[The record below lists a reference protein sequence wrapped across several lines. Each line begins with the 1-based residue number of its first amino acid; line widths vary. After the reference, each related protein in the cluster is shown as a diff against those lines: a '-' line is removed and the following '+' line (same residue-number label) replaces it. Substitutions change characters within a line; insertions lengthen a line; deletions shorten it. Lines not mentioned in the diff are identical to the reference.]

1 MKGKSLLF
9 GLCLCLWTSLGWG
22 QRVIEVPWYETTNTY
37 MFDIIKMELTDEA
50 TIITGQVKY
59 FPNEWFRVVGRTVL
73 RGESGKEYKLL
84 KAEGIKLNE
93 QVFLPESGQMTFQL
107 YFEPVD
113 AGEKKVDYVE
123 GNHETDWRIGGIV
136 LDEKPQK
143 LEKESDCLIRGKVLG
158 HPSSYRLVLM
168 GYYDDNRIQEPYA
181 IIPVRN
187 GKFEYLCKLGESKMY
202 WLVFTDELAKS
213 SYRPVSFFIEPGEVE
228 ITIQPEDA
236 YTDSET
242 RGKEVNEQY
251 QRYQQLREEQFHFST
266 IYRQYDSL
274 REPALYYTPRA
285 LELHELMSQN
295 YENKQKYDSLDAIY
309 QQLKK
314 ENKECTPQAIALNE
328 KYKNLRKEEQ
338 KWKEGYMEKYPS
350 VATYF
355 LLMDDLRHWVDYRV
369 HGFPEELEMLSF
381 KDLPRLE
388 NMYYTIYKPMFPKHS
403 YTELI
408 ATMLQSLK
416 QIEVGGHYIDF
427 TAPDFEGNPVTLSE
441 QIKGKVALID
451 LWASWCGPCRRSS
464 KSMIPVYEKYKSK
477 GFTIVGVAR
486 EKTVQ
491 TAKAAALQ
499 DGYPWLNLVELND
512 AGNIWFKYCVGNS
525 GGGTFLVDQEGK
537 ILTIS
542 PTAEDV
548 ERILEKM
555 LK

>member
-50 TIITGQVKY
+50 TVITGQVKY

-113 AGEKKVDYVE
+113 AGEKKLDYVE

-236 YTDSET
+236 YTDSEIH
-242 RGKEVNEQY
+242 GGEVNEQY
-251 QRYQQLREEQFHFST
+251 RSYLRLKEDKFNFKALYSAF
-266 IYRQYDSL
+266 DSL
-274 REPALYYTPRA
+274 HNQNLSFTPEA
-285 LELHELMSQN
+285 QKLSELMS
-295 YENKQKYDSLDAIY
+295 ENFKNRQKHDSLYAAFL
-309 QQLKK
+309 QLEKDGK
-314 ENKECTPQAIALNE
+314 MYTPQMMALNE
-328 KYKNLRKEEQ
+328 KKRELSKKEQ
-338 KWKEGYMEKYPS
+338 KWKEDYIGEHPS
-350 VATYF
+350 LTTYF
-355 LLMDDLRHWVDYRV
+355 LLMDDLRNLMTYRL
-369 HGFPEELEMLSF
+369 HGFPEELEVLSF
-381 KDLPRLE
+381 KDLPHLE

-427 TAPDFEGNPVTLSE
+427 TAPDFEGNPVTLSK

-451 LWASWCGPCRRSS
+451 LWASWCGPCRRSA

-525 GGGTFLVDQEGK
+525 GGGTFLVDRDGK
-537 ILTIS
+537 ILAIGPS
-542 PTAEDV
+542 PEEV

-555 LK
+555 LE

>member
-22 QRVIEVPWYETTNTY
+22 QRMIEVPWYETTNTY

-50 TIITGQVKY
+50 TVITGQVKY

-84 KAEGIKLNE
+84 KAEGIELNE

-187 GKFEYLCKLGESKMY
+187 GKFEYVCQLGESKMY

-236 YTDSET
+236 YTDSEI
-242 RGKEVNEQY
+242 RGGEVNEQY
-251 QRYQQLREEQFHFST
+251 RSYLRLKEDKFNFKALYSAF
-266 IYRQYDSL
+266 DSL
-274 REPALYYTPRA
+274 HNQNLSFTPEA
-285 LELHELMSQN
+285 QKLSELMS
-295 YENKQKYDSLDAIY
+295 ENFKNRQKHDSLYAAFL
-309 QQLKK
+309 QLEKDGK
-314 ENKECTPQAIALNE
+314 MYTPQMMALNE
-328 KYKNLRKEEQ
+328 KKRELSKKEQ
-338 KWKEGYMEKYPS
+338 KWKEDYIGEHPS
-350 VATYF
+350 LTTYF
-355 LLMDDLRHWVDYRV
+355 LLMDDLRNLMTYRL
-369 HGFPEELEMLSF
+369 HSFPEELEVLSF

-451 LWASWCGPCRRSS
+451 LWASWCGPCRRSA

-525 GGGTFLVDQEGK
+525 GGGTFLVDRDGK
-537 ILTIS
+537 ILAIGPS
-542 PTAEDV
+542 PEEV

-555 LK
+555 LE

>member
-50 TIITGQVKY
+50 TVITGQVKY

-84 KAEGIKLNE
+84 KAEGIELNE

-168 GYYDDNRIQEPYA
+168 GYYDDNRIQKPYA

-274 REPALYYTPRA
+274 SEPALYYTPRA

-295 YENKQKYDSLDAIY
+295 YENKQKHDSLDAIY

-338 KWKEGYMEKYPS
+338 KWKEGYMEKNPS

-369 HGFPEELEMLSF
+369 HGFPEELEILSF

-427 TAPDFEGNPVTLSE
+427 TAPDFEGNPVTLSG

-451 LWASWCGPCRRSS
+451 LWASWCGSCRRSA

-491 TAKAAALQ
+491 TAKAAVLQ

-525 GGGTFLVDQEGK
+525 GGGTFLVDRDGK
-537 ILTIS
+537 ILAIS
-542 PTAEDV
+542 PTAEEV

-555 LK
+555 LE

>member
-50 TIITGQVKY
+50 TVITGQVKY

-93 QVFLPESGQMTFQL
+93 QVFLPESGQMAFQL

-123 GNHETDWRIGGIV
+123 GNHETDWRIRGIV

-168 GYYDDNRIQEPYA
+168 GYYDDYRIQKPYA

-242 RGKEVNEQY
+242 RGKEVNELY

-369 HGFPEELEMLSF
+369 HGFPEELEILSF

-451 LWASWCGPCRRSS
+451 LWASWCGPCRRSA

-512 AGNIWFKYCVGNS
+512 AGNIWLKYCVGNS
-525 GGGTFLVDQEGK
+525 GGGTFLVGRDGK
-537 ILTIS
+537 ILAIGPS
-542 PTAEDV
+542 PEEV

-555 LK
+555 LE

>member
-22 QRVIEVPWYETTNTY
+22 QRVIEVPWYETSNTY

-50 TIITGQVKY
+50 TVITGQVKY

-168 GYYDDNRIQEPYA
+168 GYYDDNRIQKPYA

-242 RGKEVNEQY
+242 CGKEVNELY

-525 GGGTFLVDQEGK
+525 GGGTFLVDRDGK
-537 ILTIS
+537 ILAIGPS
-542 PTAEDV
+542 PEEV

>member
-22 QRVIEVPWYETTNTY
+22 QRMIEVQWYETTNTY

-50 TIITGQVKY
+50 TVITGQVKY

-84 KAEGIKLNE
+84 KTEGIKLDE
-93 QVFLPESGQMTFQL
+93 QVFLPESGQMTFRL

-168 GYYDDNRIQEPYA
+168 GYYDDNRIQKPYA

-236 YTDSET
+236 YTDSEIH
-242 RGKEVNEQY
+242 GGEVNEQY
-251 QRYQQLREEQFHFST
+251 RSYLRLKEDKFNFKALYSAF
-266 IYRQYDSL
+266 DSL
-274 REPALYYTPRA
+274 HNQNLSFTPEA
-285 LELHELMSQN
+285 QKLSELMS
-295 YENKQKYDSLDAIY
+295 ENFKNRQKHDSLYAAFL
-309 QQLKK
+309 QLEKDGK
-314 ENKECTPQAIALNE
+314 MYTPQMMALNE
-328 KYKNLRKEEQ
+328 KKRKLSKKEQ
-338 KWKEGYMEKYPS
+338 KWKEDYIGEHPS
-350 VATYF
+350 LTTYF
-355 LLMDDLRHWVDYRV
+355 LLMDDLRNLMTYRL
-369 HGFPEELEMLSF
+369 HGFPEELEVLSF
-381 KDLPRLE
+381 KDLPHLE

-451 LWASWCGPCRRSS
+451 LWASWCGPCRRSA

-525 GGGTFLVDQEGK
+525 GGGTFLVDRDGK
-537 ILTIS
+537 ILAIGPS
-542 PTAEDV
+542 PEEV

-555 LK
+555 LE

>member
-37 MFDIIKMELTDEA
+37 IFDIIKMELTDEA
-50 TIITGQVKY
+50 TIITGQFKY

-84 KAEGIKLNE
+84 KAEGIELNE

-242 RGKEVNEQY
+242 RGNEVNEQY

-274 REPALYYTPRA
+274 SEPALYYTPRA

-295 YENKQKYDSLDAIY
+295 YENKQKSDSLDAIY

-369 HGFPEELEMLSF
+369 HGFPEELEILSF

-451 LWASWCGPCRRSS
+451 LWASWCGPCRRSA

-477 GFTIVGVAR
+477 GFKIVGVAR

>member
-22 QRVIEVPWYETTNTY
+22 QRVIEVPWYETSNTY

-50 TIITGQVKY
+50 TVITGQVKY

-84 KAEGIKLNE
+84 KTEGIKLDE
-93 QVFLPESGQMTFQL
+93 QVFLPESGQMTFRL

-168 GYYDDNRIQEPYA
+168 GYYDDNRIQKPYA

-236 YTDSET
+236 YTDSEIH
-242 RGKEVNEQY
+242 GGEVNEQY
-251 QRYQQLREEQFHFST
+251 RSYLRLKEDKFNFKALYSAF
-266 IYRQYDSL
+266 DSL
-274 REPALYYTPRA
+274 HNQNLSFTPEA
-285 LELHELMSQN
+285 QKLSELMS
-295 YENKQKYDSLDAIY
+295 ENFKNRQKHDSLYAAFL
-309 QQLKK
+309 QLEKDGK
-314 ENKECTPQAIALNE
+314 MYTPQMMALNE
-328 KYKNLRKEEQ
+328 KKRKLSKKEQ
-338 KWKEGYMEKYPS
+338 KWKEDYIGEHPS
-350 VATYF
+350 LTTYF
-355 LLMDDLRHWVDYRV
+355 LLMDDLRNLMTYRL
-369 HGFPEELEMLSF
+369 HGFPEELEVLSF
-381 KDLPRLE
+381 KDLLRLE

-451 LWASWCGPCRRSS
+451 LWASWCGPCRRSA

-525 GGGTFLVDQEGK
+525 GGGTFLVDRDGK
-537 ILTIS
+537 ILAIGPS
-542 PTAEDV
+542 PEEV

-555 LK
+555 LE

>member
-50 TIITGQVKY
+50 TVITGQVKY

-73 RGESGKEYKLL
+73 RGETGKEYKLL
-84 KAEGIKLNE
+84 KAEGIELNE

-236 YTDSET
+236 YTDSEIH
-242 RGKEVNEQY
+242 GGEVNEQY
-251 QRYQQLREEQFHFST
+251 RSYLRLKEDKFNFKALYSAF
-266 IYRQYDSL
+266 DSL
-274 REPALYYTPRA
+274 HNQNLSFTPEA
-285 LELHELMSQN
+285 QKLSELMS
-295 YENKQKYDSLDAIY
+295 ENFKNRQKHDSLYAAFL
-309 QQLKK
+309 QLEKDGK
-314 ENKECTPQAIALNE
+314 MYTPQMMALNE
-328 KYKNLRKEEQ
+328 KKRELSKKEQ
-338 KWKEGYMEKYPS
+338 KWKEDYIGEHPS
-350 VATYF
+350 LTTYF
-355 LLMDDLRHWVDYRV
+355 LLMDDLRNLMTYRL
-369 HGFPEELEMLSF
+369 HSFPEELEVLSF

-427 TAPDFEGNPVTLSE
+427 TAPDFEGNPVTLSK

-451 LWASWCGPCRRSS
+451 LWASWCGPCRRSA

-525 GGGTFLVDQEGK
+525 GGGTFLVDRDGK
-537 ILTIS
+537 ILAIGPS
-542 PTAEDV
+542 PEEV

-555 LK
+555 LE

>member
-50 TIITGQVKY
+50 TVITGQVKY

-107 YFEPVD
+107 YFEPVA

-168 GYYDDNRIQEPYA
+168 GYYDDNRIQKPYA

-274 REPALYYTPRA
+274 SEPALYYTPRA

-369 HGFPEELEMLSF
+369 HGFPEELEILSF

-451 LWASWCGPCRRSS
+451 LWASWCGPCRRSA

-537 ILTIS
+537 ILAIS

>member
-50 TIITGQVKY
+50 TVITGQVKY

-93 QVFLPESGQMTFQL
+93 QVFLPESGQMTFRL

-168 GYYDDNRIQEPYA
+168 GYEDDDRIQEPYA

-236 YTDSET
+236 YTDSEIH
-242 RGKEVNEQY
+242 GGEVNEQY
-251 QRYQQLREEQFHFST
+251 RSYLRLKEDKFNFKALYSAF
-266 IYRQYDSL
+266 DSL
-274 REPALYYTPRA
+274 HNQNLSFTPEA
-285 LELHELMSQN
+285 QKLSELMS
-295 YENKQKYDSLDAIY
+295 ENFKNRQKHDSLYAAFL
-309 QQLKK
+309 QLEKDGK
-314 ENKECTPQAIALNE
+314 MYTPQMMALNE
-328 KYKNLRKEEQ
+328 KKRELSKKEQ
-338 KWKEGYMEKYPS
+338 KWKEDYIGEHPS
-350 VATYF
+350 LTTYF
-355 LLMDDLRHWVDYRV
+355 LLMDDLRNLMTYRL
-369 HGFPEELEMLSF
+369 HGFPEELEVLSF
-381 KDLPRLE
+381 KDLPHLE

-427 TAPDFEGNPVTLSE
+427 TAPDFEGNPVTLSK

-451 LWASWCGPCRRSS
+451 LWASWCGPCRRSA

-525 GGGTFLVDQEGK
+525 GGGTFLVDRDGK
-537 ILTIS
+537 ILAIGPS
-542 PTAEDV
+542 PEEV

-555 LK
+555 LE

>member
-22 QRVIEVPWYETTNTY
+22 QRMIEVPWYETTNTY

-50 TIITGQVKY
+50 TVITGQVKY

-113 AGEKKVDYVE
+113 VGEKKVDYVE

-187 GKFEYLCKLGESKMY
+187 GKFEYVCQLGESKMY
-202 WLVFTDELAKS
+202 WLVFTDELVKS
-213 SYRPVSFFIEPGEVE
+213 AFRPVCFFIEPGEVE

-236 YTDSET
+236 YTDSEI
-242 RGKEVNEQY
+242 RGGEVNEQY
-251 QRYQQLREEQFHFST
+251 RSYLRLKEDKFNFKALYSAF
-266 IYRQYDSL
+266 DSL
-274 REPALYYTPRA
+274 HNQNLSFTPEA
-285 LELHELMSQN
+285 QKLSELMS
-295 YENKQKYDSLDAIY
+295 ENFKNRQKHDSLYAAFL
-309 QQLKK
+309 QLEKDGK
-314 ENKECTPQAIALNE
+314 MYTPQMMALNE
-328 KYKNLRKEEQ
+328 KKRELSKKEQ
-338 KWKEGYMEKYPS
+338 KWKEDYIGEHPS
-350 VATYF
+350 LATYF
-355 LLMDDLRHWVDYRV
+355 LLMDDLRNLMTYRL
-369 HGFPEELEMLSF
+369 HGFPEELEVLSF
-381 KDLPRLE
+381 KDLPHLE

-416 QIEVGGHYIDF
+416 QIEMGGHYIDF

-451 LWASWCGPCRRSS
+451 LWASWCGPCRRSA

-486 EKTVQ
+486 EKTVK

-512 AGNIWFKYCVGNS
+512 AGNSWFKYCVGNS
-525 GGGTFLVDQEGK
+525 GGGTFLVDRDGK
-537 ILTIS
+537 ILAIGPS
-542 PTAEDV
+542 PEEV

-555 LK
+555 LE

>member
-50 TIITGQVKY
+50 TIITVQVKY

-168 GYYDDNRIQEPYA
+168 GYYDDYRIQKPYA

-242 RGKEVNEQY
+242 CGKEVNELY

-369 HGFPEELEMLSF
+369 HGFPEELEILSF
-381 KDLPRLE
+381 KDLLRLE

-451 LWASWCGPCRRSS
+451 LWASWCGPCRRSA

-525 GGGTFLVDQEGK
+525 GGGTFLVDRDGK
-537 ILTIS
+537 ILAIGPS
-542 PTAEDV
+542 PEEV

-555 LK
+555 LE

>member
-113 AGEKKVDYVE
+113 AGEKKMDYVE

-168 GYYDDNRIQEPYA
+168 GYYDDNRIQKPYA

-242 RGKEVNEQY
+242 CGKEVNELY

-537 ILTIS
+537 ILAIS

>member
-50 TIITGQVKY
+50 TVITGQVKY

-168 GYYDDNRIQEPYA
+168 GYYDDNRIQKPYA

-236 YTDSET
+236 YTDSEI
-242 RGKEVNEQY
+242 RGGEVNEQY
-251 QRYQQLREEQFHFST
+251 RSYLRLKEDKFNFKALYSAF
-266 IYRQYDSL
+266 DSL
-274 REPALYYTPRA
+274 HNQNLSFTPEA
-285 LELHELMSQN
+285 QKLSELMS
-295 YENKQKYDSLDAIY
+295 ENFKNRQKHDSLYAAFL
-309 QQLKK
+309 QLEKDGK
-314 ENKECTPQAIALNE
+314 MYTPQMMALNE
-328 KYKNLRKEEQ
+328 KKRELSKKEQ
-338 KWKEGYMEKYPS
+338 KWKEDYIGEHPS
-350 VATYF
+350 LTTYF
-355 LLMDDLRHWVDYRV
+355 LLMDDLRNLMTYRL
-369 HGFPEELEMLSF
+369 HGFPEELEVLSF
-381 KDLPRLE
+381 KDLPHLE

-451 LWASWCGPCRRSS
+451 LWASWCGPCRRSA
-464 KSMIPVYEKYKSK
+464 KSMISVYE
-477 GFTIVGVAR
+477 IVSVIPEG
-486 EKTVQ
+486 ELFWWTG
-491 TAKAAALQ
+491 TAK
-499 DGYPWLNLVELND
+499 
-512 AGNIWFKYCVGNS
+512 F
-525 GGGTFLVDQEGK
+525 
-537 ILTIS
+537 
-542 PTAEDV
+542 
-548 ERILEKM
+548 
-555 LK
+555 

>member
-50 TIITGQVKY
+50 TVITGQVKY

-236 YTDSET
+236 YTDSEIH
-242 RGKEVNEQY
+242 GGEVNEQY
-251 QRYQQLREEQFHFST
+251 RSYLRLKEDKFNFKALYSAF
-266 IYRQYDSL
+266 DSL
-274 REPALYYTPRA
+274 HNQNLSFTPEA
-285 LELHELMSQN
+285 QKLSELMS
-295 YENKQKYDSLDAIY
+295 ENFKNRQKHDSLYAAFL
-309 QQLKK
+309 QLEKDGK
-314 ENKECTPQAIALNE
+314 MYTPQMMALNE
-328 KYKNLRKEEQ
+328 KKRELSKKEQ
-338 KWKEGYMEKYPS
+338 KWKEDYIGEHPS
-350 VATYF
+350 LTTYF
-355 LLMDDLRHWVDYRV
+355 LLMDDLRNLMTYRL
-369 HGFPEELEMLSF
+369 HGFPEELEVLSF
-381 KDLPRLE
+381 KDLPHLE

-451 LWASWCGPCRRSS
+451 LWASWCGPCRRSA

-525 GGGTFLVDQEGK
+525 GGGTFLVDRDGK
-537 ILTIS
+537 ILAIGPS
-542 PTAEDV
+542 SEEV

-555 LK
+555 LE

>member
-50 TIITGQVKY
+50 TVITGQVKY

-274 REPALYYTPRA
+274 SEPALYYTPRA

-295 YENKQKYDSLDAIY
+295 YENKQKSDSLDAIY

-369 HGFPEELEMLSF
+369 HGFPEELEILSF

>member
-274 REPALYYTPRA
+274 SEPALYYTPRA

-295 YENKQKYDSLDAIY
+295 YENKQKSDSLDAIY

>member
-168 GYYDDNRIQEPYA
+168 GYYDDNRIQETYA

-274 REPALYYTPRA
+274 SEPALYYTPRA

-295 YENKQKYDSLDAIY
+295 YENKQKSDSLDAIY

-369 HGFPEELEMLSF
+369 HGFPEELEILSF

>member
-50 TIITGQVKY
+50 TVITGQVKY

-123 GNHETDWRIGGIV
+123 GNHETDWRIRGIV

-168 GYYDDNRIQEPYA
+168 GYYDDNRIQKPYA

-242 RGKEVNEQY
+242 CGKEVNELY

-314 ENKECTPQAIALNE
+314 ENKECTPQAIVLNE

-369 HGFPEELEMLSF
+369 HGFPEELEILSF

-451 LWASWCGPCRRSS
+451 LWASWCGPCRRSA

-525 GGGTFLVDQEGK
+525 GGGTFLVDRDGK
-537 ILTIS
+537 ILAIGPS
-542 PTAEDV
+542 PEEV

-555 LK
+555 LE

>member
-50 TIITGQVKY
+50 TVITGQVKY

-187 GKFEYLCKLGESKMY
+187 GKFEYVCQLGESKMY

-236 YTDSET
+236 YTDSEIH
-242 RGKEVNEQY
+242 GGEVNEQY
-251 QRYQQLREEQFHFST
+251 RSYLRLKEDKFNFKALYSAF
-266 IYRQYDSL
+266 DSL
-274 REPALYYTPRA
+274 HNQNLSFTPEA
-285 LELHELMSQN
+285 QKLSELMS
-295 YENKQKYDSLDAIY
+295 ENFKNRQKHDSLYAAFL
-309 QQLKK
+309 QLEKDGK
-314 ENKECTPQAIALNE
+314 MYTPQMMALNE
-328 KYKNLRKEEQ
+328 KKRELSKKEQ
-338 KWKEGYMEKYPS
+338 KWKEDYIGEHPS
-350 VATYF
+350 LTTYF
-355 LLMDDLRHWVDYRV
+355 LLMDDLRNLMTYRL
-369 HGFPEELEMLSF
+369 HGFPEELEVLSF
-381 KDLPRLE
+381 KDLPHLE

-427 TAPDFEGNPVTLSE
+427 TAPDFEGNPVTLSK

-451 LWASWCGPCRRSS
+451 LWASWCGPCRRSA

-525 GGGTFLVDQEGK
+525 GGGTFLVDRDGK
-537 ILTIS
+537 ILAIGPS
-542 PTAEDV
+542 PEEV

-555 LK
+555 LE

>member
-50 TIITGQVKY
+50 TVITGQVKY

-123 GNHETDWRIGGIV
+123 GNHETDWRIRGIV

-168 GYYDDNRIQEPYA
+168 GYYDDNRIQKPYA

-242 RGKEVNEQY
+242 RGKEVNELY
-251 QRYQQLREEQFHFST
+251 QRYQQLREEQFHFSA

-274 REPALYYTPRA
+274 SEPALYYTPRA

-314 ENKECTPQAIALNE
+314 ENKECTPQAIVLNE

-369 HGFPEELEMLSF
+369 HGFPEELEILSF

-427 TAPDFEGNPVTLSE
+427 TAPDFEGNPGTLSE

-451 LWASWCGPCRRSS
+451 LWASWCGPCRRSA

-525 GGGTFLVDQEGK
+525 GGGTFLVDRDGK
-537 ILTIS
+537 ILAIGPS
-542 PTAEDV
+542 PEEV

-555 LK
+555 LE

>member
-37 MFDIIKMELTDEA
+37 MFDIIKMELTDKA

-59 FPNEWFRVVGRTVL
+59 LPNEWFRVVGRTVL

-274 REPALYYTPRA
+274 SEPALYYTPRA

-295 YENKQKYDSLDAIY
+295 YENKQKSDSLDAIY

-369 HGFPEELEMLSF
+369 HGFPEELEILSF

-403 YTELI
+403 YTGLI

-451 LWASWCGPCRRSS
+451 LWASWCGPCRRSA

>member
-50 TIITGQVKY
+50 TVITGQVKY

-113 AGEKKVDYVE
+113 VGEKKVDYVE

-236 YTDSET
+236 YTDSEIH
-242 RGKEVNEQY
+242 GGEVNEQY
-251 QRYQQLREEQFHFST
+251 RSYLRLKEDKFNFKALYSAF
-266 IYRQYDSL
+266 DSL
-274 REPALYYTPRA
+274 HNQNLSFTPEA
-285 LELHELMSQN
+285 QKLSELMS
-295 YENKQKYDSLDAIY
+295 ENFKNRQKHDSLYAAFL
-309 QQLKK
+309 QLEKDGK
-314 ENKECTPQAIALNE
+314 MYTPQMMALNE
-328 KYKNLRKEEQ
+328 KKRELSKKEQ
-338 KWKEGYMEKYPS
+338 KWKEDYIGEHPS
-350 VATYF
+350 LTTYF
-355 LLMDDLRHWVDYRV
+355 LLMDDLRNLMTYRL
-369 HGFPEELEMLSF
+369 HGFPEELEVLSF
-381 KDLPRLE
+381 KDLPHLE

-427 TAPDFEGNPVTLSE
+427 TAPDFEGNPVTLSK

-451 LWASWCGPCRRSS
+451 LWASWCGPCRRSA

-525 GGGTFLVDQEGK
+525 GGGTFLVDRDGK
-537 ILTIS
+537 ILAIGPS
-542 PTAEDV
+542 PEEV
-548 ERILEKM
+548 GVF
-555 LK
+555 

>member
-236 YTDSET
+236 YTDSEIH
-242 RGKEVNEQY
+242 GGEVNEQY
-251 QRYQQLREEQFHFST
+251 RSYQRLKEDKFNFKSLYSAF
-266 IYRQYDSL
+266 DSL
-274 REPALYYTPRA
+274 HNLNLSFTPEA
-285 LELHELMSQN
+285 QELSELMSESFQN
-295 YENKQKYDSLDAIY
+295 RQKHDSLY
-309 QQLKK
+309 VVFQQLEEEGKMY
-314 ENKECTPQAIALNE
+314 TPQMMALNE
-328 KYKNLRKEEQ
+328 KKRELSKKEQ
-338 KWKEGYMEKYPS
+338 KWKENYIEEHPS
-350 VATYF
+350 LATYF
-355 LLMDDLRHWVDYRV
+355 LLMDDLRNLMTYRLL
-369 HGFPEELEMLSF
+369 GFPEELEVLSF
-381 KDLPRLE
+381 KDLSRLE
-388 NMYYTIYKPMFPKHS
+388 NMYYTIYKPMFPEHS
-403 YTELI
+403 YTTLV

-427 TAPDFEGNPVTLSE
+427 TASDFEGNPVTLSE

-451 LWASWCGPCRRSS
+451 LWASWCGPCRRSA

>member
-50 TIITGQVKY
+50 TVITGQVKY

-236 YTDSET
+236 YTDSEIH
-242 RGKEVNEQY
+242 GGEVNEQY
-251 QRYQQLREEQFHFST
+251 RSYLRLKEDKFNFKALYSAF
-266 IYRQYDSL
+266 DSL
-274 REPALYYTPRA
+274 HNQNLSFTPEA
-285 LELHELMSQN
+285 QELCELMS
-295 YENKQKYDSLDAIY
+295 ENFKNRQKHDSLYAAFL
-309 QQLKK
+309 QLEKDGK
-314 ENKECTPQAIALNE
+314 MYTPQMMALNE
-328 KYKNLRKEEQ
+328 KKRELSKKEQ
-338 KWKEGYMEKYPS
+338 KWKEDYIGEHPS
-350 VATYF
+350 LTTYF
-355 LLMDDLRHWVDYRV
+355 LLMDDLRNLMTYRL
-369 HGFPEELEMLSF
+369 HGFPEELEVLSF
-381 KDLPRLE
+381 KDLPHLE

-427 TAPDFEGNPVTLSE
+427 TAPDFEGNPVTLSK

-451 LWASWCGPCRRSS
+451 LWASWCGPCRRSA

-525 GGGTFLVDQEGK
+525 GGGTFLVDRDGK
-537 ILTIS
+537 ILAIGPS
-542 PTAEDV
+542 PEEV

-555 LK
+555 LE

>member
-50 TIITGQVKY
+50 TVITGQVKY

-187 GKFEYLCKLGESKMY
+187 GKFEYVCQLGESKMY

-236 YTDSET
+236 YTDSEIH
-242 RGKEVNEQY
+242 GGEVNEQY
-251 QRYQQLREEQFHFST
+251 RSYLRLKEDKFNFKALYSAF
-266 IYRQYDSL
+266 DSL
-274 REPALYYTPRA
+274 HNQNLSFTPEA
-285 LELHELMSQN
+285 QKLSELMS
-295 YENKQKYDSLDAIY
+295 ENFKNRQKHDSLYAAFL
-309 QQLKK
+309 QLEKDGK
-314 ENKECTPQAIALNE
+314 MYTPQMMALNE
-328 KYKNLRKEEQ
+328 KKRELSKKEQ
-338 KWKEGYMEKYPS
+338 KWKEDYIGEHPS
-350 VATYF
+350 LTTDF
-355 LLMDDLRHWVDYRV
+355 LLMDDLRNLMTYRL
-369 HGFPEELEMLSF
+369 HSFPEELEVLSF

-451 LWASWCGPCRRSS
+451 LWASWCGPCRRSA

-525 GGGTFLVDQEGK
+525 GGGTFLVDRDGK
-537 ILTIS
+537 ILAIGPS
-542 PTAEDV
+542 PEEV

-555 LK
+555 LE

>member
-50 TIITGQVKY
+50 TVITGQVKY

-168 GYYDDNRIQEPYA
+168 GYEDDDRIQEPYA

-236 YTDSET
+236 YTDSEIH
-242 RGKEVNEQY
+242 GGEVNEQY
-251 QRYQQLREEQFHFST
+251 RSYLRLKEDKFNFKALYSAF
-266 IYRQYDSL
+266 DSL
-274 REPALYYTPRA
+274 HNQNLSFTPEA
-285 LELHELMSQN
+285 QKLSELMS
-295 YENKQKYDSLDAIY
+295 ENFKNRQKHDSLYAAFL
-309 QQLKK
+309 QLEKDGK
-314 ENKECTPQAIALNE
+314 MYTPQMMALNE
-328 KYKNLRKEEQ
+328 KKRELSKKEQ
-338 KWKEGYMEKYPS
+338 KWKEDYIGEHPS
-350 VATYF
+350 LTTYF
-355 LLMDDLRHWVDYRV
+355 LLMDDLRNLMTYRL
-369 HGFPEELEMLSF
+369 HSFPEELEVLSF

-451 LWASWCGPCRRSS
+451 LWASWCGPCRRSA

-525 GGGTFLVDQEGK
+525 GGGTFLVDRDGK
-537 ILTIS
+537 ILAIGPS
-542 PTAEDV
+542 PEEV

-555 LK
+555 LE

>member
-22 QRVIEVPWYETTNTY
+22 QRVIEVPWYETSNTY

-50 TIITGQVKY
+50 TVITGQVKY

-84 KAEGIKLNE
+84 KAEGIELNE

-168 GYYDDNRIQEPYA
+168 GYEDDDRIQEPYA

-187 GKFEYLCKLGESKMY
+187 GKFEYVCQLGESKMY
-202 WLVFTDELAKS
+202 WLVFTDELVKS
-213 SYRPVSFFIEPGEVE
+213 AFRPVCFFVEPGEVE

-242 RGKEVNEQY
+242 RGKEVNELY

-369 HGFPEELEMLSF
+369 HGFPEELEILSF

-403 YTELI
+403 YTGLI

-451 LWASWCGPCRRSS
+451 LWASWCGPCRRSA

-525 GGGTFLVDQEGK
+525 GGGTFLVDRDGK
-537 ILTIS
+537 ILAIGPS
-542 PTAEDV
+542 PEEV

-555 LK
+555 LE

>member
-1 MKGKSLLF
+1 MKSKGLLF

-123 GNHETDWRIGGIV
+123 GNHETDWRIRGIV

-187 GKFEYLCKLGESKMY
+187 EKFEYVCKLGESKMY

-274 REPALYYTPRA
+274 SEPALYYTPRA

-295 YENKQKYDSLDAIY
+295 YENKQKYDSLDVIY

-369 HGFPEELEMLSF
+369 HGFPEELEVLSF

-451 LWASWCGPCRRSS
+451 LWASWCGPCRRSA

-499 DGYPWLNLVELND
+499 DGYPWLNLVEIND

-537 ILTIS
+537 ILAIS

-548 ERILEKM
+548 ERILE
-555 LK
+555 

>member
-1 MKGKSLLF
+1 M
-9 GLCLCLWTSLGWG
+9 
-22 QRVIEVPWYETTNTY
+22 
-37 MFDIIKMELTDEA
+37 
-50 TIITGQVKY
+50 
-59 FPNEWFRVVGRTVL
+59 
-73 RGESGKEYKLL
+73 
-84 KAEGIKLNE
+84 
-93 QVFLPESGQMTFQL
+93 
-107 YFEPVD
+107 
-113 AGEKKVDYVE
+113 
-123 GNHETDWRIGGIV
+123 
-136 LDEKPQK
+136 
-143 LEKESDCLIRGKVLG
+143 
-158 HPSSYRLVLM
+158 
-168 GYYDDNRIQEPYA
+168 
-181 IIPVRN
+181 
-187 GKFEYLCKLGESKMY
+187 
-202 WLVFTDELAKS
+202 
-213 SYRPVSFFIEPGEVE
+213 
-228 ITIQPEDA
+228 
-236 YTDSET
+236 
-242 RGKEVNEQY
+242 
-251 QRYQQLREEQFHFST
+251 
-266 IYRQYDSL
+266 

-537 ILTIS
+537 ILAIS

>member
-274 REPALYYTPRA
+274 SALYYTPRA

-295 YENKQKYDSLDAIY
+295 YENKQKSDSLDAIY

-369 HGFPEELEMLSF
+369 HGFPEELEILSF

>member
-22 QRVIEVPWYETTNTY
+22 QQVIEVPWYETTNTY

-50 TIITGQVKY
+50 TVITGQVKY

-84 KAEGIKLNE
+84 KAEGIELNE

-123 GNHETDWRIGGIV
+123 GNHEMDWRIGGIV

-143 LEKESDCLIRGKVLG
+143 LEKESNCLIRGKVLG

-168 GYYDDNRIQEPYA
+168 GYYDDNRIQKPYA

-242 RGKEVNEQY
+242 RGKEVNELY

-274 REPALYYTPRA
+274 SEPALYYTPRA

-295 YENKQKYDSLDAIY
+295 YENKQKSDSLDAIY

-369 HGFPEELEMLSF
+369 HGFPEELEILSF

-451 LWASWCGPCRRSS
+451 LWASWCGPCRRSA

-525 GGGTFLVDQEGK
+525 GGGTFLVDRDGK
-537 ILTIS
+537 ILAIGPS
-542 PTAEDV
+542 PEEV

-555 LK
+555 LE

>member
-274 REPALYYTPRA
+274 SEPALYYTPRA

-295 YENKQKYDSLDAIY
+295 YENKQKSDSLDAIY

-369 HGFPEELEMLSF
+369 HGFPEELEILSF

-477 GFTIVGVAR
+477 GFTIVGVAVKR
-486 EKTVQ
+486 RCKQ
-491 TAKAAALQ
+491 RKLR
-499 DGYPWLNLVELND
+499 P
-512 AGNIWFKYCVGNS
+512 FKMATRG
-525 GGGTFLVDQEGK
+525 
-537 ILTIS
+537 
-542 PTAEDV
+542 
-548 ERILEKM
+548 
-555 LK
+555 

>member
-37 MFDIIKMELTDEA
+37 MFDIIKMELTDKA

-59 FPNEWFRVVGRTVL
+59 LPNEWFRVVGRTVL

-84 KAEGIKLNE
+84 KAEGIELNE

-168 GYYDDNRIQEPYA
+168 GYEDDDRIQEPYA

-187 GKFEYLCKLGESKMY
+187 GKFEYVCQLGESKMY
-202 WLVFTDELAKS
+202 WFVFTDELAKS

-236 YTDSET
+236 YTDSEIH
-242 RGKEVNEQY
+242 GGEVNEQY
-251 QRYQQLREEQFHFST
+251 RSYQRLKEDKFNFKALYSAF
-266 IYRQYDSL
+266 DSL
-274 REPALYYTPRA
+274 HNQNLSFTPEA
-285 LELHELMSQN
+285 QKLSELMS
-295 YENKQKYDSLDAIY
+295 ENFKNRQKHDSLYAAFL
-309 QQLKK
+309 QLEKDGK
-314 ENKECTPQAIALNE
+314 MYTPQMMALNE
-328 KYKNLRKEEQ
+328 KKRELSKKEQ
-338 KWKEGYMEKYPS
+338 KWKEDYIGEHPS
-350 VATYF
+350 LTTYF
-355 LLMDDLRHWVDYRV
+355 LLMDDLRNLMTYRL
-369 HGFPEELEMLSF
+369 HSFPEELEVLSF

-451 LWASWCGPCRRSS
+451 LWASWCGPCRRSA

-525 GGGTFLVDQEGK
+525 GGGTFLVDRDGK
-537 ILTIS
+537 ILAIGPS
-542 PTAEDV
+542 PEEV

-555 LK
+555 LE